1 MFLNCVCQGVT
12 ILDCEEKTLDT
23 ITEKMVSEMVNKKE
37 IRSGDREG
45 VLNSL
50 LQNRRYRLRH
60 HPQIQTQIQMKY
72 TQAFSRLL
80 SKTPKG
86 KDCISL
92 LRVVDTIVAVVESK
106 L

>member
-50 LQNRRYRLRH
+50 LQNHRYRLRH

-86 KDCISL
+86 KDCL

>member
-50 LQNRRYRLRH
+50 LQNRRYHLRH
-60 HPQIQTQIQMKY
+60 HPQIQMKY